1 MIDRKIIGITASCF
15 DLCHAGHLEM
25 LKYCKEHC
33 NYLIVLL
40 QTDPSLDRSQK
51 RKPIESTFERYL
63 RLKNCKW
70 VDEIIPYDTE
80 EDLLNALK
88 ILQYD
93 IRFLGEEYRDKP
105 FTGRDIPGHFQK
117 CRFNPRNHSFSS
129 TNLIERLKEEKTY
142 E

>member
-1 MIDRKIIGITASCF
+1 MSERKMIGITASCF

-25 LKYCKEHC
+25 LKYCRERC

-40 QTDPSLDRSQK
+40 QTDPSIDRPQK
-51 RKPIESTFERYL
+51 RKPIESIFERYL

-93 IRFLGEEYRDKP
+93 VRFLGEEYRDKQ

-117 CRFNPRNHSFSS
+117 CRFNPRSHSFSS